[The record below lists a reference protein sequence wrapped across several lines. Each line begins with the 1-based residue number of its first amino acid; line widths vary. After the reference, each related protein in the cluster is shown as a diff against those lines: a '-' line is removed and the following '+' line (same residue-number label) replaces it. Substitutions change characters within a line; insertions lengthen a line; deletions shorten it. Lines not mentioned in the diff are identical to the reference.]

1 MTDKFSPPRHNK
13 AAHSALSSLFFFPS
27 PSPLLFPSYPC
38 VSVSSSQP
46 STPSRLPPLLRH
58 KTSPSPSLHLD
69 PFTGTNSLQIAPG
82 NLIST
87 FPISWEP
94 ILAEK
99 KNYTGVTN
107 WHEPCIRD
115 AQCRVL
121 YDSKGMLKGSIR
133 EGGSRRE
140 WGCKYADEVAEEVT
154 LFLPLTYRDHFVD
167 MVDVLENCSLP
178 GLTRF

>member
-107 WHEPCIRD
+107 WHEPCIRRPMSRAIWQQRNAERFD
-115 AQCRVL
+115 KGGRVEEGVRVQVCRW
-121 YDSKGMLKGSIR
+121 GS
-133 EGGSRRE
+133 GGGYSFSAPHLSRSFRRYG
-140 WGCKYADEVAEEVT
+140 W
-154 LFLPLTYRDHFVD
+154 R
-167 MVDVLENCSLP
+167 P
-178 GLTRF
+178 GKL